1 MKIALIGYGKM
12 GKLLEIK
19 AKDKNHIISKVLKNH
34 KWTSQDLKDSNMA
47 IDFSSPDSVI
57 DNIHKAFKAN
67 VPIVVGT
74 TGWNKDFDKVKN
86 WCIEYNGSILFS
98 SNFSLGVNIFFE
110 INRQLSKIM
119 NQQKSYSVRIN
130 ETHHLEK
137 VDSPSGTAITTA
149 EIILEEMDDYS
160 NWLSNTSNYGNNL
173 PIIAK
178 RQKGVAGTH
187 EVIYESNIDELSISH
202 RAKNRNGF
210 AIGAIVAAEFLIN
223 KKGLFSMKDVVK
235 FSV

>member
-19 AKDKNHIISKVLKNH
+19 AKERKHTISKILKNK
-34 KWTSQDLKDSNMA
+34 KWTSLDLMDSDMA
-47 IDFSSPDSVI
+47 IDFSSPDSAV
-57 DNIHKAFKAN
+57 DNIHKALMAN

-74 TGWNKDFDKVKN
+74 TGWNKDSDKVKN
-86 WCIEYNGSILFS
+86 WCNEYNGAILPS

-110 INRQLSKIM
+110 INKQLSKIM
-119 NQQKSYSVRIN
+119 NQQKSYSAKIS
-130 ETHHLEK
+130 ETHHSEK

-149 EIILEEMDDYS
+149 EIILEEMNHYS
-160 NWLSNTSNYGNNL
+160 NWVSNTSNYGDNL

-178 RQKGVAGTH
+178 RQAGVAGTH

-202 RAKNRNGF
+202 RAKNRDGF
-210 AIGAIVAAEFLIN
+210 AIGAIIAAEFLHN

-235 FSV
+235 F

>member
-19 AKDKNHIISKVLKNH
+19 AKERNHTISKILKNK
-34 KWTSQDLKDSNMA
+34 KWTFKDLMDSDMA
-47 IDFSSPDSVI
+47 IDFSSPDSAT
-57 DNIHKAFKAN
+57 DNIYKAFKAN
-67 VPIVVGT
+67 IPIVVGT

-86 WCIEYNGSILFS
+86 WCNEYNGAILPS
-98 SNFSLGVNIFFE
+98 SNFSMGVNIFFE
-110 INRQLSKIM
+110 INKQLSKIM
-119 NQQKSYSVRIN
+119 NQQKSYSAKIS
-130 ETHHLEK
+130 ETHHTEK

-149 EIILEEMDDYS
+149 EIILDEMDHYS
-160 NWLSNTSNYGNNL
+160 NWVSNNSNYDNKL

-178 RQKGVAGTH
+178 RQAGVAGIH

-202 RAKNRNGF
+202 KAKSRDGF
-210 AIGAIVAAEFLIN
+210 AIGAIIAAEFLHN

-235 FSV
+235 F